1 MVEFIPLFSQLS
13 IAGSL
18 DLDERP
24 SCTIISARWH
34 MANSV
39 NIRKRKEAVASWNNR
54 SEYPGVRNMR
64 DRELLDTLLLPYVP
78 DHSDRT
84 GIAKGMLEV
93 MDKGIETT
101 YEKLMTVEG
110 LGAEAAEAV
119 LSALELGRRKAV
131 RRSRSIKTPEDVY
144 NEIRNYAD
152 RQQEHM
158 IVVALNG
165 AHEVVFSEVV
175 TIGLV
180 NMTIVHPRE
189 VFSDAIGC
197 RASSIVIAHN
207 HCSGVLNPSN
217 EDLAITKRI
226 VNAGQILGINVLD
239 HLIISENGY
248 MSFKEKGLM

>member
-1 MVEFIPLFSQLS
+1 
-13 IAGSL
+13 
-18 DLDERP
+18 
-24 SCTIISARWH
+24 

-39 NIRKRKEAVASWNNR
+39 SIKKRKDTIVSVGNKTAYSK
-54 SEYPGVRNMR
+54 VRNMR
-64 DRELLDTLLLPYVP
+64 DRELLDSLLLPYIP
-78 DHSDRT
+78 DRSERT
-84 GIAKGMLEV
+84 GIARSILEV

-101 YEKLMTVEG
+101 YENLMAVEG
-110 LGAEAAEAV
+110 LAGVVAEAV
-119 LSALELGRRKAV
+119 LSALELGRRKAGKK
-131 RRSRSIKTPEDVY
+131 SRSIKTPGDVY
-144 NEIRNYAD
+144 NEIRHYAD
-152 RQQEHM
+152 RQQEHL
-158 IVVALNG
+158 IVLALNG

-207 HCSGVLNPSN
+207 HCSGSLDPSE
-217 EDLAITKRI
+217 EDKAITKRI

-248 MSFKEKGLM
+248 MSFKEKGMM